1 MSGLTFKETIRA
13 TLADLM
19 AEDQRVFVIGE
30 DVGVL
35 GGAFGVTAGLLD
47 RFGPERVRDAPISE
61 TAILGAAI
69 GAALTGLRPICEMQF
84 VDFMFVALDQL
95 LHQAALAH
103 YASGGANTVPLVI
116 RANYGMG
123 PGAGPQDSGTLYGAL
138 LQFPGLTVVIPTS
151 PAEAAALLRQAVRDP
166 NPVLFL
172 EPREL
177 YGATDQ
183 VADLS
188 PLPMTKAR
196 VLRRG
201 AHLTCAAAGGMVR
214 KALAAADRLAAE
226 DIAIEVIDLRC
237 IMPLDQTTIVASVA
251 RTGRILALDEGPRGG
266 GLAAEVLALVAES
279 DVISGRRAIQR
290 LTAAPAPIAYA
301 PHLAAAAVPDGNA
314 VESAMRDMLARDALT
329 RDTVVERQS

>member
-47 RFGPERVRDAPISE
+47 RFGP
-61 TAILGAAI
+61 
-69 GAALTGLRPICEMQF
+69 
-84 VDFMFVALDQL
+84 L

-183 VADLS
+183 IADLS

-196 VLRRG
+196 VLRTG
-201 AHLTCAAAGGMVR
+201 ADLTCVAAGGMVR

-226 DIAIEVIDLRC
+226 DIAVEVIDLRC
-237 IMPLDQTTIVASVA
+237 IMPLDQTTVVASVA

-279 DVISGRRAIQR
+279 DVISGRRGMHR

-314 VESAMRDMLARDALT
+314 VESAMRDMLTRDALT
-329 RDTVVERQS
+329 RHTVIERQS

>member
-1 MSGLTFKETIRA
+1 MSGPTFKEAIRA

-19 AEDQRVFVIGE
+19 AQDERVFVMGE

-123 PGAGPQDSGTLYGAL
+123 PGAGPQDGGTLYGAL

-151 PAEAAALLRQAVRDP
+151 PAEATALLRHAVGDP

-177 YGATDQ
+177 YGVTDEI
-183 VADLS
+183 ADLP
-188 PLPMTKAR
+188 PLPLTSAR
-196 VLRRG
+196 MLRRG
-201 AHLTCAAAGGMVR
+201 GDLTCVAAGGMVR
-214 KALAAADRLAAE
+214 KALAAAEQLATE
-226 DIAIEVIDLRC
+226 GIAVEVMDLRC
-237 IMPLDQTTIVASVA
+237 VMPLDQTAILASVA
-251 RTGRILALDEGPRGG
+251 RTGRVLALDEGPRGG

-279 DVISGRRAIQR
+279 DAVRDRRAMRR
-290 LTAAPAPIAYA
+290 LTAIPAPIAYA
-301 PHLAAAAVPDGNA
+301 PHLATAAVPDASA
-314 VESAMRDMLARDALT
+314 VESAMRAMVTGKGFSGAT
-329 RDTVVERQS
+329 

>member
-1 MSGLTFKETIRA
+1 MSGLTLQETLRA
-13 TLADLM
+13 TLHDLM
-19 AEDQRVFVIGE
+19 AEDPSVFVIGE

-69 GAALTGLRPICEMQF
+69 GSALVGTRPICEMQF

-103 YASGGANTVPLVI
+103 YASGGVNTVPLVI

-123 PGAGPQDSGTLYGAL
+123 PGAGPQDTGTLYGAL

-151 PAEAAALLRQAVRDP
+151 PSEAGSLLRQAVQDP

-177 YGATDQ
+177 YNTKDSDAHLPI
-183 VADLS
+183 LS
-188 PLPMTKAR
+188 LTKAR
-196 VLRRG
+196 VLRAGRD
-201 AHLTCAAAGGMVR
+201 LTCVAAGGMVR
-214 KALAAADRLAAE
+214 KAMVAAEALAEDRLEA
-226 DIAIEVIDLRC
+226 EVIDLRC
-237 IMPLDQTTIVASVA
+237 VMPLDEATILHSVE
-251 RTGRILALDEGPRGG
+251 RTGRVLVLDEGPRGG
-266 GLAAEVLALVAES
+266 GLAAEVMALVAES
-279 DVISGRRAIQR
+279 EVARRRPIAQRR
-290 LTAAPAPIAYA
+290 LTAIAAPVAYA
-301 PHLAAAAVPDGNA
+301 PQLAAAAIPDVAA
-314 VESAMRDMLARDALT
+314 VERAMRHLAS
-329 RDTVVERQS
+329 ERTS

>member
-1 MSGLTFKETIRA
+1 MSRVTLKEAIRA

-19 AEDQRVFVIGE
+19 AQDQRVFVLGE

-84 VDFMFVALDQL
+84 VDFMLVSLDQL

-103 YASGGANTVPLVI
+103 YASGGFNTVPLVI
-116 RANYGMG
+116 RANYSMG

-151 PAEAAALLRQAVRDP
+151 PAEAASLLRQAVHDP

-183 VADLS
+183 IADLP
-188 PLPMTKAR
+188 PLPLTKAR
-196 VLRRG
+196 ILRSG
-201 AHLTCAAAGGMVR
+201 TQLTCVAAGGMVH
-214 KALAAADRLAAE
+214 KALAAADRLAA
-226 DIAIEVIDLRC
+226 DGIEVDVIDLRC
-237 IMPLDQTTIVASVA
+237 VMPLDEATIVGSVA

-279 DVISGRRAIQR
+279 DVLRSSSLAMHR
-290 LTAAPAPIAYA
+290 LTAAAAPIAYA
-301 PHLAAAAVPDGNA
+301 RHLAAAAVPDGSA
-314 VESAMRDMLARDALT
+314 VESAMRKMA
-329 RDTVVERQS
+329 VERQL